1 MIPVKLKLRNFMC
14 YRDPGEELNLTNVHL
29 ACLSGE
35 NGAGKSALLEAI
47 TWVLWGKARDRA
59 NMDDDLIS
67 KGASEMEVDYH
78 FILGDGHYRVVRK
91 RAKKQTVLDLQVS
104 PDGED
109 GTWRILSGATIRE
122 TQANIESALK
132 IDYQTFINSA
142 YILQGRADEFTVK
155 TKTERKKVF
164 ADILGLSQYDHFE
177 ELAKEEVRQRKAFTS
192 ELEGHFTR
200 IDRELLKRGDYNQ
213 ELEGV
218 EAELIEEQEKLSSLR
233 AEIADLVGK
242 SQQLENARKRLSELQ
257 ERIRKRDANMVT
269 IKARTMQNTA
279 RKEQFEALLAERDGI
294 ERGYAQWQQVQQ
306 EELRLAAL
314 LDDYRRLEKDQ
325 ARYEQE
331 TAIERTRI
339 SSQIAQH
346 EQKISDLG
354 RNLAGRGTS
363 EAQLA
368 EVLSKLQ
375 KLEQLQL
382 TVEDTRCNIE
392 NLDVKMRTLTN
403 EKTALKNE
411 GAQIRQKLNMITE
424 AHTGVKSHAG
434 CPLCGTDLTADAM
447 ERVRR
452 SYQADIDEKLA
463 QYEATSRQIEEINTQ
478 IIALKKRYDQER
490 EQLKPLSMQ
499 RQREAKLRNDIENL
513 DRDEQELVKV
523 EGLLVQLRTT
533 LNDGDYAHEAR
544 TRLASTKTAIKELAY
559 DGEAHEAARR
569 RVAALREHDYDRKY
583 HQLTSAE
590 SQLATI
596 QETLDADSLTFEAAQ
611 QEQES
616 DRAEVDILTPQVTEL
631 EGVNDALTVRRI
643 DEGALATHVNELT
656 DHRGRLRNKLQRC
669 DELQEEKAQYAAQY
683 QQAMDERTLYGELQE
698 AFGKNGIQAMIIESA
713 IPEVE
718 QEANAL
724 LHRMSD
730 GRMSV
735 EITTQRDA
743 KSSKAVLETLDIN
756 ISDEMGTRPYEL
768 YSGGE
773 AFRVNFAVRIALSKL
788 LARRAGAQLQTLVID
803 EGFGSQD
810 GQGREKLVGAIR
822 SIEGDFEKI
831 LVITHIEELKEEFPV
846 RINIVKT
853 PAGSR
858 IVMAED

>member
-47 TWVLWGKARDRA
+47 TWVLWGKARDRS
-59 NMDDDLIS
+59 NIDDELIS
-67 KGASEMEVDYH
+67 KGASEMEIDYH
-78 FILGDGHYRVVRK
+78 FILGEDHYRVIRK
-91 RAKKQTVLDLQVS
+91 RAKKQTTLDLQVS
-104 PDGED
+104 TDGTD
-109 GTWRILSGATIRE
+109 GTWRSLSGGTVRE
-122 TQANIESALK
+122 TNAQIESVLK
-132 IDYQTFINSA
+132 IDYNTFVNSA
-142 YILQGRADEFTVK
+142 YILQGRADMFTIK
-155 TKTERKKVF
+155 TKTERKQVL
-164 ADILGLSQYDHFE
+164 ADILGLSQYDRFE
-177 ELAKEEVRQRKAFTS
+177 ELAKEEVRERKAITA
-192 ELEGHFTR
+192 ELEVHFTR
-200 IDRELLKRGDYNQ
+200 IDKELLKRGGYDE
-213 ELEGV
+213 ELEAV
-218 EAELIEEQEKLSSLR
+218 VAELSEEHEKLSSLR

-242 SQQLENARKRLSELQ
+242 SQQLENARKRLTELQ

-269 IKARTMQNTA
+269 TKARTMHNTS
-279 RKEQFEALLAERDGI
+279 RKEQFEALLAERHKI
-294 ERGYAQWQQVQQ
+294 ESGYAQWQQAQQ
-306 EELRLAAL
+306 EEIRLASL
-314 LDDYRRLEKDQ
+314 SDDYRRLEKDHST
-325 ARYEQE
+325 YEQVI
-331 TAIERTRI
+331 AIERTRL
-339 SSQIAQH
+339 SSQIQQH
-346 EQKISDLG
+346 EQKIAELG

-363 EAQLA
+363 EAQLS

-382 TVEDTRCNIE
+382 TAEDTRCNIE

-403 EKTALKNE
+403 EKAALKNE

-424 AHTGVKSHAG
+424 AHSGGKSHAG
-434 CPLCGTDLTADAM
+434 CPLCGTDLTADAL
-447 ERVRR
+447 ERVRH

-463 QYEATSRQIEEINTQ
+463 QYDVKSKQVEEINTQ
-478 IIALKKRYDQER
+478 IVALKKRYDIER

-513 DRDEQELVKV
+513 DRDEQDLVKV

-533 LNDGDYAHEAR
+533 FNDGDYAHEAR
-544 TRLASTKTAIKELAY
+544 TRISSAAAAIKELAY
-559 DGEAHEAARR
+559 DGTAHEAARR
-569 RVAALREHDYDRKY
+569 RVAELRPHDYDRKY
-583 HQLTSAE
+583 HQLASAE
-590 SQLATI
+590 SQLATV
-596 QETLDADSLTFEAAQ
+596 QEAIDADDLTLEASQ
-611 QEQES
+611 QEQQS
-616 DRAEVDILTPQVTEL
+616 DHAEVASLIPQVTEF
-631 EGVNDALTVRRI
+631 EGVSDALTVRRI
-643 DEGALATHVNELT
+643 EEQALASNVNELT
-656 DHRGRLRNKLQRC
+656 DRRGGLRNKLQHC
-669 DELQEEKAQYAAQY
+669 DELQEQKIEYAAQY
-683 QQAMDERTLYGELQE
+683 QKAMEERALYYELQE

-718 QEANAL
+718 QEANKL

-846 RINIVKT
+846 HINIVKT
-853 PAGSR
+853 PSGSR
-858 IVMAED
+858 IIMAED

>member
-1 MIPVKLKLRNFMC
+1 MIPVRLKLRNFMC
-14 YRDPGEELNLTNVHL
+14 YRDTAEVLDLTNVHL

-47 TWVLWGKARDRA
+47 TWVLWGKARDRS
-59 NMDDDLIS
+59 NIDDDLIS
-67 KGASEMEVDYH
+67 KGASEMEIDYH
-78 FILGDGHYRVVRK
+78 FILGKEHYRVVRK
-91 RAKKQTVLDLQVS
+91 RARKQTFLDIQVS
-104 PDGED
+104 PSGED
-109 GTWRILSGATIRE
+109 GTWRILSGGTKGE
-122 TQANIESALK
+122 TQAQITSVLK
-132 IDYQTFINSA
+132 IDYETFVNSA
-142 YILQGRADEFTVK
+142 YILQGRADMFTIK
-155 TKTERKKVF
+155 TKTERKQVL
-164 ADILGLSQYDHFE
+164 ADILGLAQYDRFE
-177 ELAKEEVRQRKAFTS
+177 NLAKEEVRDRKALTTD
-192 ELEGHFTR
+192 LEGHFTR
-200 IDRELLKRGDYNQ
+200 IDRELLKRGGYSE
-213 ELEGV
+213 ELEEV
-218 EAELIEEQEKLSSLR
+218 ETEFIREQEKLSSLR
-233 AEIADLVGK
+233 AEMIDLAGK
-242 SQQLENARKRLSELQ
+242 AQQLENARKRLTELQ
-257 ERIRKRDANMVT
+257 DRIRKREDNMVT
-269 IKARTMQNTA
+269 IKARTMQNTS
-279 RKEQFEALLAERDGI
+279 RKEQFESLLAQREEI
-294 ERGYAQWQQVQQ
+294 ESGYAQWQEAQQ
-306 EELRLAAL
+306 EDQRLAAL
-314 LDDYRRLEKDQ
+314 LDDYRRLEKDHS
-325 ARYEQE
+325 RYEQE
-331 TAIERTRI
+331 IAIERTRL
-339 SSQIAQH
+339 SSQIQQH
-346 EQKISDLG
+346 ENKIADLG
-354 RNLAGRGTS
+354 RNLAGRGTT
-363 EAQLA
+363 EAQLS

-382 TVEDTRCNIE
+382 TAEDTRCSIE

-403 EKTALKNE
+403 EKSALKTE

-424 AHTGVKSHAG
+424 AHSDGKRHAD
-434 CPLCGTDLTADAM
+434 CPLCGTDLTADALD
-447 ERVRR
+447 RVRR

-463 QYEATSRQIEEINTQ
+463 QYEGKGNQIEEINAQ
-478 IIALKKRYDQER
+478 IVALQKRYDSER
-490 EQLKPLSMQ
+490 EQLKPLNMQ

-513 DRDEQELVKV
+513 DRDEQDLVKQ
-523 EGLLVQLRTT
+523 EGLLVHLRTT
-533 LNDGDYAHEAR
+533 LSDGDYAHEAR
-544 TRLASTKTAIKELAY
+544 TRMSSASAAIKELAY
-559 DGEAHEAARR
+559 DGAAHEAAKH
-569 RVAALREHDYDRKY
+569 RVIELRPHDYDRRY
-583 HQLTSAE
+583 HQLAGAE
-590 SQLATI
+590 NQLATA
-596 QETLDADSLTFEAAQ
+596 QESLDADGITLQTAQ

-616 DRAEVDILTPQVTEL
+616 DRAEVAALTPQVTEF
-631 EGVNDALTVRRI
+631 EGVVDALTVRRI
-643 DEGALATHVNELT
+643 DEQALASKVNELT
-656 DHRGRLRNKLQRC
+656 DRRGGLRNKLRYC
-669 DELQEEKAQYAAQY
+669 DELQEEKAQHAAQY
-683 QQAMDERTLYGELQE
+683 QNAMEEKVIYSELQE

-853 PAGSR
+853 PSGSR
-858 IVMAED
+858 IIMGED